1 MRRTLFPLA
10 ILLLL
15 VGCHPPGRSPLT
27 HHESRTFA
35 AGSGKVVR
43 CDLRSLDLEVDVK
56 EGDSITA
63 VVDLEVSA
71 SSPGL
76 ARRWIENHT
85 PTFTDSGETLEVG
98 VPDRH
103 RSYLVLGQLRTRGT
117 LAITLPPQCK
127 LEVDSSSG
135 DITIEGRTALS
146 GPARLTTSSG
156 DVEISGG
163 VGELIMHTS
172 SGDSIIEGRTAL
184 SGPARL
190 TTSSGDVEIS
200 GGVGELIMHTS
211 SGDLQ
216 VDHMSL
222 ARLEFV
228 SSSGDAR
235 VRDGCGDVLVDT
247 SSGEIRLH
255 DLRGNLSVDT
265 HSGDVVA
272 SWISIP
278 RGPLHVR
285 TASGDVDL
293 DLPAGATFRG
303 EVATSSGELRSDFP
317 ATTDRRGRH
326 LTLDG
331 GSGAI
336 EAEIRTTSGD
346 VHLRKGSEPAATPS
360 SPATPESPAEH
371 KVEL

>member
-1 MRRTLFPLA
+1 MRRTLFPLT
-10 ILLLL
+10 LMLLL

-35 AGSGKVVR
+35 AGSGKIVR

-56 EGDSITA
+56 EGETITA

-85 PTFTDSGETLEVG
+85 PTFTDSQETLEVG

-117 LAITLPPQCK
+117 LAITLPPHCK

-135 DITIEGRTALS
+135 DITIEGKAALS
-146 GPARLTTSSG
+146 GP
-156 DVEISGG
+156 V
-163 VGELIMHTS
+163 
-172 SGDSIIEGRTAL
+172 
-184 SGPARL
+184 RL

-216 VDHMSL
+216 ADRMSL

-272 SWISIP
+272 SWMSIP
-278 RGPLHVR
+278 KGPLHVR

-293 DLPAGATFRG
+293 DLPAGATVRG
-303 EVATSSGELRSDFP
+303 EVSTSSGELRSDFP

-346 VHLRKGSEPAATPS
+346 VHLRKGSEPAALP